1 MIKFNAEVA
10 GQEHQISIQRREAV
24 VSAEI
29 DGRRYNLELR
39 DLGNSEYLLVDG
51 HTVYNC
57 CVETRHNQPE
67 LIGVSLRGSSYA
79 IKLIDPKRLRS
90 AQSGAEHDKGI
101 AQIVAPM
108 PGKVVR
114 LLVEVGA
121 KIEAGAGILVV
132 EAMKMQNEMKAPRA
146 GNVVSIHAQV
156 GSTVN
161 AGDVLAVIE

>member
-1 MIKFNAEVA
+1 MIKLQAEIA
-10 GQEHQISIQRREAV
+10 GKEHQIMMQRWEAA

-29 DGRRYNLELR
+29 DGRCYELELR

-51 HTVYNC
+51 HTVYHC
-57 CVETRHNQPE
+57 RVEARLNQPE
-67 LIGVSLRGSSYA
+67 HIEVSVRGSSYA

-90 AQSGAEHDKGI
+90 AQSGAEHGKGI
-101 AQIVAPM
+101 AQVVAPM

-121 KIEAGAGILVV
+121 QIEAGVGILVV